1 MASKD
6 IFEKLCFYKTKPIRT
21 QKPNPLPDRKA
32 LDDIIFSRR
41 DAFADALGF
50 QPKADPPL
58 AEIQEERE
66 EVYYAVCELVQNRLN
81 KARSV

>member
-1 MASKD
+1 MSFNFGLLNNNRSKISEFD
-6 IFEKLCFYKTKPIRT
+6 KTKPIRT

-32 LDDIIFSRR
+32 LDDIIF
-41 DAFADALGF
+41 DALG
-50 QPKADPPL
+50 L
-58 AEIQEERE
+58 TQEERE